1 MILKGADTFVVTQN
15 QANLLHIVMANFDTD
30 LDNAAELADLLVT
43 SGVQTKQLDRDGKSP
58 LHLAVKKD
66 QVDAL
71 IYAAD
76 REWSFNT
83 LGRLQ
88 RNLLHQ
94 AVSKTSLDCFLF
106 LIDFKEDDG
115 RPVFDVFARDS
126 VCDTARQ
133 LALINTPF
141 YRILLQVE

>member
-1 MILKGADTFVVTQN
+1 LKSCLQLRDLKYNALLWACHKHHFALASQMILKGADTFVVTQN

-76 REWSFNT
+76 REWNFNT
-83 LGRLQ
+83 LGRL
-88 RNLLHQ
+88 
-94 AVSKTSLDCFLF
+94 
-106 LIDFKEDDG
+106 
-115 RPVFDVFARDS
+115 
-126 VCDTARQ
+126 
-133 LALINTPF
+133 
-141 YRILLQVE
+141 